1 MPGAEV
7 CDGLG
12 KCVTSS
18 ELLSNLLHRAR
29 SNEDPLALGSGLLHG
44 AASATAL
51 ATSSWLYLFAPY
63 LQTAALLLLDAA
75 RVRPMLAASLV
86 TTSVAYLSI
95 PAHTRS
101 LARGR
106 IARLLRS
113 AKDTIPHLLF
123 LGQLLAIRSAFPPL
137 AVHLPRS
144 SAALALLELVIP
156 GVLTARAAL
165 QTRQLMAADLA
176 QNHLAMNRL
185 KRWCEF
191 WVSSS
196 LLMPFVRLVHAL
208 GVASS
213 DRFGNGVVAPLRLSL
228 DLWLLLPSPGGAS
241 FLVDR
246 LLRHIVNAPQ
256 LFVFVKLKESL
267 DWLVDLLVGAAR
279 SYGRPNSTRTALQV
293 FLLLPSLSAPRY
305 VKELMLALL
314 AETTQAVSTLRK
326 AIDYVDDRGKYN
338 QIRAS
343 RLRNS
348 CMYWSINAA
357 LALLHNFLHGTR
369 ALPLF
374 LHLRFAACLISGG
387 QSHTFDTVTQRI
399 QGG

>member
-1 MPGAEV
+1 
-7 CDGLG
+7 
-12 KCVTSS
+12 
-18 ELLSNLLHRAR
+18 
-29 SNEDPLALGSGLLHG
+29 
-44 AASATAL
+44 
-51 ATSSWLYLFAPY
+51 
-63 LQTAALLLLDAA
+63 
-75 RVRPMLAASLV
+75 
-86 TTSVAYLSI
+86 
-95 PAHTRS
+95 
-101 LARGR
+101 
-106 IARLLRS
+106 
-113 AKDTIPHLLF
+113 
-123 LGQLLAIRSAFPPL
+123 
-137 AVHLPRS
+137 
-144 SAALALLELVIP
+144 
-156 GVLTARAAL
+156 
-165 QTRQLMAADLA
+165 MAADLA
-176 QNHLAMNRL
+176 QNYLAMNRL

-357 LALLHNFLHGTR
+357 LALLHSFLHGTR